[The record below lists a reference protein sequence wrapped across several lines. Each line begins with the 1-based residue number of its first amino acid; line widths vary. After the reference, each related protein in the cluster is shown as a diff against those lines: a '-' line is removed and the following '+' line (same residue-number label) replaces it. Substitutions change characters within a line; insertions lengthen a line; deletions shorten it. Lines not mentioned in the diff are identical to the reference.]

1 MTEIRKLKVYH
12 KSSGSGKDIPM
23 IHLQGSWIEKY
34 GFKPGDYIAVE
45 CNEKKLSII
54 PREPDEKKQ
63 KVLEDR
69 IEKLTPAQR
78 KKVSAALDKMGL

>member
-12 KSSGSGKDIPM
+12 KSNASGKDIPT
-23 IHLQGSWIEKY
+23 IHLQGSWLEKY

-45 CNEKKLSII
+45 CNEKKLTII
-54 PREPDEKKQ
+54 PREPDEKEQ